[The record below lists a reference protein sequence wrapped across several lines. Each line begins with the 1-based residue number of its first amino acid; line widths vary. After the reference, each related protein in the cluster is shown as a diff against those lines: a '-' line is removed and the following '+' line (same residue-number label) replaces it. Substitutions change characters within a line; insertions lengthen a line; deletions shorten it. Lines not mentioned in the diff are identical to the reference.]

1 MPALHRHSG
10 GYEDEDPDTT
20 REESTGGEERH
31 LPCHRKETGNC
42 PKGEPKCKESYDN
55 LDCSCG
61 DTPEG
66 PCEKGEG
73 TEGEEKEGPLAKALY
88 LVGDDRTTEYGS
100 SRGVT
105 V

>member
-1 MPALHRHSG
+1 MPALHRHSE
-10 GYEDEDPDTT
+10 GYENEDPDTT
-20 REESTGGEERH
+20 GEDSTGGEERH

-42 PKGEPKCKESYDN
+42 PKREPKCKESYDN
-55 LDCSCG
+55 LDCSSG

-66 PCEKGEG
+66 PGEKGEG
-73 TEGEEKEGPLAKALY
+73 TEGEEKEGPLARALY
-88 LVGDDRTTEYGS
+88 LVGGDRTTEYVS